1 MKPFEYFLKLK
12 EVRKTSKNIE
22 LAKSLIRDMKER
34 LEDSKELPIK
44 FKKLIF
50 ENYYDALRNF
60 CDALLSKDGFKSY
73 SHQASIIY
81 LSKYNF
87 SVSEIQQ
94 LENFRYLRNS
104 SKYYG
109 KQIKE
114 KDVQEIKQY
123 YEKIKDKINQI
134 LKNIRKQANI

>member
-22 LAKSLIRDMKER
+22 LAKSLIKDMKER

-94 LENFRYLRNS
+94 LENFRFLRNS

-109 KQIKE
+109 KSIEE
-114 KDVQEIKQY
+114 KNEIG
-123 YEKIKDKINQI
+123 
-134 LKNIRKQANI
+134 RAHV